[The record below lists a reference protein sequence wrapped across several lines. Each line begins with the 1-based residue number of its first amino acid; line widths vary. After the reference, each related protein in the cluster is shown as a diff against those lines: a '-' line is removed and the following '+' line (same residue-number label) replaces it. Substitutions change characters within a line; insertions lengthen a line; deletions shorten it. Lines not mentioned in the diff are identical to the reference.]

1 MLFAL
6 VFIAYMLSQLCW
18 LFFDYLG
25 LWVTWEDNI
34 LLYDSLTKL
43 AGVMFFISTST
54 MLTYKLSRGQDVEK
68 KEETVNVKNKGSSIT
83 NILKNILRYVLKK
96 AKKAGGFL
104 KKSVMP
110 VTRFLYSSRKTVL
123 LVTAVFLVT
132 LIFSFL
138 IATWFSS
145 DSYAPNDEYDR
156 NVPTTGTIKVQGLE
170 IYGGDIKY
178 DPGSD
183 TVYVDWGEL
192 TLGVFK
198 NSSFYV
204 KSNST
209 IDVHLELNVTNWEPP
224 GIEEYLVISWDY
236 NGTSLSP
243 YQEVFVTVTLEVPA
257 TGDFIDFLVTNE
269 VTAFGFD
276 IIVYSSQ
283 VYE

>member
-1 MLFAL
+1 
-6 VFIAYMLSQLCW
+6 
-18 LFFDYLG
+18 
-25 LWVTWEDNI
+25 
-34 LLYDSLTKL
+34 
-43 AGVMFFISTST
+43 
-54 MLTYKLSRGQDVEK
+54 MLTYKLSQGQDVEK
-68 KEETVNVKNKGSSIT
+68 KEAKVNVKNTGSHTT
-83 NILKNILRYVLKK
+83 NILKNFLRYILKK
-96 AKKAGGFL
+96 AKKAGSFL
-104 KKSVMP
+104 KKSAIP
-110 VTRFLYSSRKTVL
+110 VTRFLYGSRKTVL

-132 LIFSFL
+132 LVFSFL

-145 DSYAPNDEYDR
+145 DPYTPNDEYDR

-209 IDVHLELNVTNWEPP
+209 IDVQLELNVTNWEPP
-224 GIEEYLVISWDY
+224 GIEDYLVISWDY
-236 NGTSLSP
+236 NGTLLSP
-243 YQEVFVTVTLEVPA
+243 YQAILVTVTLEVPA

-283 VYE
+283 AYE